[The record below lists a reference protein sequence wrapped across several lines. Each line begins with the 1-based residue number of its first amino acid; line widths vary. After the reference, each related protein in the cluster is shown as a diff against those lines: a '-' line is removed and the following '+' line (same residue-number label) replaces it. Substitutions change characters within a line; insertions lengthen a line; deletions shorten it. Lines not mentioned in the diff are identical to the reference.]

1 MARLLNP
8 QSKTKI
14 IKNAI
19 DIMHKEGYQAL
30 SMRKVALKSNM
41 VVGNVYRYFKSKE
54 EIEHEI
60 FNPVFEHLDSF
71 LNMPFDQIKMVHP
84 TTSDVKRFI
93 LSNIEPVVE
102 NINSLLHLH
111 YKEFQ
116 IIFNEPSLSKH
127 ITHRVSL
134 FLQSLLKNYFPISDD
149 LDEEG
154 RQLLKMF
161 SSSLISGVI
170 EAINDYPN
178 NKKHSA
184 SLISSYLSIYVNLI
198 EIEVHK

>member
-8 QSKTKI
+8 QSRTKI

-19 DIMHKEGYQAL
+19 EIMHKEGYQAL

-71 LNMPFDQIKMVHP
+71 LNMPFDQIKLVHP
-84 TTSDVKRFI
+84 TTSDVKAFI
-93 LSNIEPVVE
+93 VSNIEPAIE
-102 NINSLLHLH
+102 NISGLLQHH
-111 YKEFQ
+111 YKEIQ
-116 IIFNEPSLSKH
+116 IIFNEPSLSNN
-127 ITHRVSL
+127 ISHRVSL
-134 FLQSLLKNYFPISDD
+134 FLQALLKNYFPISDE

-154 RQLLKMF
+154 QQLLKMF
-161 SSSLISGVI
+161 SSSLIAGVI
-170 EAINDYPN
+170 EAINNYPH
-178 NKKHSA
+178 NKKIISK
-184 SLISSYLSIYVNLI
+184 LISNYLIIYVNLI
-198 EIEVHK
+198 EIDI